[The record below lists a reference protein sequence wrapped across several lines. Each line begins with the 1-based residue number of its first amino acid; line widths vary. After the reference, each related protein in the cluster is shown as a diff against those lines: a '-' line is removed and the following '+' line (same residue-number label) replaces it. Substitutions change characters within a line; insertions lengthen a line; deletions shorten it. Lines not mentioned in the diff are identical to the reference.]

1 MQESEW
7 IKTETKA
14 RKIRVYHISCYIQHD
29 IDRLRKFND
38 DNRRWQIMKFYFTFG
53 SENQPFKGGWVII
66 NADSREQACMLFRAA
81 FQLDD
86 EMINC
91 CNIFGEKE
99 IKRTKMY
106 RETDNFGS
114 ACHCELSLKI
124 EKK

>member
-1 MQESEW
+1 
-7 IKTETKA
+7 
-14 RKIRVYHISCYIQHD
+14 
-29 IDRLRKFND
+29 
-38 DNRRWQIMKFYFTFG
+38 MKFYFTFG

-86 EMINC
+86 EMIKC

-99 IKRTKMY
+99 FKRTKIY
-106 RETDNFGS
+106 RENDNFGS